1 MDHPHHP
8 QSAAM
13 RGNRYGGGA
22 SGIIEAGRQE
32 SQRLIMERYRRIDVN
47 DQQNSGGSGSQDPR
61 RNRAKILASA

>member
-1 MDHPHHP
+1 
-8 QSAAM
+8 M

-47 DQQNSGGSGSQDPR
+47 DQNSGSQDPR
-61 RNRAKILASA
+61 RNRAKVLASAQHYLNQYQQP